1 MIDYQMYGET
11 KGRRQCKAYQTV
23 PYVENVLK
31 GLVQEDIDAYHV
43 GLGKLF
49 KWMKTA
55 IDGRKQDIVR
65 RKSLQQKAKE
75 VRAGKIQEAEDR
87 KK

>member
-1 MIDYQMYGET
+1 MYGET

-31 GLVQEDIDAYHV
+31 GLIQEDIDAYHV

-65 RKSLQQKAKE
+65 RKSLQQKARE

>member
-1 MIDYQMYGET
+1 M
-11 KGRRQCKAYQTV
+11 
-23 PYVENVLK
+23 K
-31 GLVQEDIDAYHV
+31 GLAQEDVDAYHV

-49 KWMKTA
+49 KWLQTA
-55 IDGRKQDIVR
+55 INGRKQDIIR